1 MFFGSH
7 RTPEDADMSEHELIR
22 AARAV
27 LEDARVALRD
37 ARERGDRDDII
48 LFTGAVRKAK
58 RYLDEMISRHG

>member
-1 MFFGSH
+1 
-7 RTPEDADMSEHELIR
+7 MSEHELIK

-27 LEDARVALRD
+27 LEDARAALRD

-48 LFTGAVRKAK
+48 LFTGAVRRAK